1 MGYAAGLNDVPEE
14 IEIREIEPHEKLTF
28 LFYEGRLRKRHIA
41 PPDFRVQA
49 SQIMK

>member
-14 IEIREIEPHEKLTF
+14 IEIREIEPHERLTF

-41 PPDFRVQA
+41 TPDFRVQA